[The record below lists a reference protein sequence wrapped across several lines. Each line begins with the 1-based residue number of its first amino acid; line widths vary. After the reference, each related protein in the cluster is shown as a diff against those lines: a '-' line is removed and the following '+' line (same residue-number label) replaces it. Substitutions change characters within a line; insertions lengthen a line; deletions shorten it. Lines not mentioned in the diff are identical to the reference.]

1 MEKVIKDGKVGVL
14 VSPGF
19 GAGFSTW
26 GAPIEASFDPTL
38 IELAEKKHKMEF
50 QPNEKGGLTQIREVY
65 NSPEYKEIV
74 NEMVEYVTK
83 TYEGV
88 YAGGVEDLVVVWI
101 DEGREFIIEEYDGS
115 ESLMLKTDYNCIK
128 A

>member
-26 GAPIEASFDPTL
+26 GAPIEAIFNPTL
-38 IELAEKKHKMEF
+38 IELVQQEKVQEAIGF
-50 QPNEKGGLTQIREVY
+50 VEKTWEDVY
-65 NSPEYKEIV
+65 
-74 NEMVEYVTK
+74 T
-83 TYEGV
+83 
-88 YAGGVEDLVVVWI
+88 GGVQDLVVVWVP
-101 DEGREFIIEEYDGS
+101 EGKEFIIEEYDGS
-115 ESLMLKTDYNCIK
+115 ESLMLKEDYNWIK

>member
-26 GAPIEASFDPTL
+26 GAPIEAIFNPTL
-38 IELAEKKHKMEF
+38 IELVQQEKVQEAIDF
-50 QPNEKGGLTQIREVY
+50 VEKTW
-65 NSPEYKEIV
+65 
-74 NEMVEYVTK
+74 
-83 TYEGV
+83 EGV
-88 YAGGVEDLVVVWI
+88 YSGGVQDLRVFWVP
-101 DEGREFIIEEYDGS
+101 EGKEFIIEEYDGS
-115 ESLMLKTDYNCIK
+115 ESLMLKEEYNWIT

>member
-26 GAPIEASFDPTL
+26 GYPTEAIFDPTL
-38 IELAEKKHKMEF
+38 IELVE
-50 QPNEKGGLTQIREVY
+50 NEKWQEAIDYCESTWEDSY
-65 NSPEYKEIV
+65 S
-74 NEMVEYVTK
+74 
-83 TYEGV
+83 
-88 YAGGVEDLVVVWI
+88 GGVHDLRVAWI
-101 DEGREFIIEEYDGS
+101 DEGTRFIIEEYDGA
-115 ESLMLKTDYNCIK
+115 ESFRFEEDIDWIT

>member
-26 GAPIEASFDPTL
+26 GAPIEAIFNPTL
-38 IELAEKKHKMEF
+38 IELVQQEKVQEAIDF
-50 QPNEKGGLTQIREVY
+50 VEKTWEDVY
-65 NSPEYKEIV
+65 
-74 NEMVEYVTK
+74 T
-83 TYEGV
+83 
-88 YAGGVEDLVVVWI
+88 GGVQDLVVVWVP
-101 DEGREFIIEEYDGS
+101 EGKEFIIEEYDGS
-115 ESLMLKTDYNCIK
+115 ESLMLKEDYNWIK

>member
-26 GAPIEASFDPTL
+26 GAPIEAIFNPTL
-38 IELAEKKHKMEF
+38 IELVQQEKIQEAIDF
-50 QPNEKGGLTQIREVY
+50 VEKTW
-65 NSPEYKEIV
+65 
-74 NEMVEYVTK
+74 
-83 TYEGV
+83 EGV
-88 YAGGVEDLVVVWI
+88 YSGGVQDLIVVWVP
-101 DEGREFIIEEYDGS
+101 EGKEFIIEEYDGS
-115 ESLMLKTDYNCIK
+115 ESLVLKEEYNWIK

>member
-26 GAPIEASFDPTL
+26 GAPIEAIFNPTL
-38 IELAEKKHKMEF
+38 IELVQQQKVQEAIDFVEKTWED
-50 QPNEKGGLTQIREVY
+50 VY
-65 NSPEYKEIV
+65 S
-74 NEMVEYVTK
+74 
-83 TYEGV
+83 
-88 YAGGVEDLVVVWI
+88 GGVQDLVVVWVP
-101 DEGREFIIEEYDGS
+101 EGSEFIIEEYDGS
-115 ESLMLKTDYNCIK
+115 ESLMLKTDYNWIK

>member
-26 GAPIEASFDPTL
+26 GAPIEAIFNPTL
-38 IELAEKKHKMEF
+38 IELVQQEKVQEAIDF
-50 QPNEKGGLTQIREVY
+50 VEKNWEDVY
-65 NSPEYKEIV
+65 
-74 NEMVEYVTK
+74 T
-83 TYEGV
+83 
-88 YAGGVEDLVVVWI
+88 GGVQDLVVNWVP
-101 DEGREFIIEEYDGS
+101 EGSEFIIEEYDGS
-115 ESLMLKTDYNCIK
+115 ETLMLKTDYNWIK